1 MSKLH
6 SLPLFHRITGQ
17 KVLVLGDGDA
27 AEPKRRLVERAGGIV
42 IDDQQRAV
50 DEGVRI
56 AFVAFEDAKACEV
69 AAINLRCAGLLVNV
83 VDRPELCDFTTPSLL
98 DRDPVLIAVGTGGA
112 SAGLAKHVRLRLER
126 LLPDTLGKLA
136 GALFDAREALRAR
149 FPKAAQRR
157 RALDEALREGG
168 TLDVLS
174 PDAHERVAAWIAQ
187 GSTPA
192 GSIETITLTSA
203 DPEDLTLKQARWL
216 GEADRLLID
225 GDVPAAILA
234 RARADAQRVV
244 TGQSGGAA
252 ATGITAAPGEALEAG
267 LTLVL
272 HWQPE
277 G

>member
-1 MSKLH
+1 MSALH

-126 LLPDTLGKLA
+126 LLPDSLGKLA
-136 GALFDAREALRAR
+136 EALFNARESLRAR
-149 FPKAAQRR
+149 FPEAAQRR

-174 PDAHERVAAWIAQ
+174 PDAHDRVAAWLSDGNA
-187 GSTPA
+187 PA
-192 GSIETITLTSA
+192 GSIETIALTSA

-225 GDVPAAILA
+225 GDVPAAILT
-234 RARADAQRVV
+234 RARADAQRIV
-244 TGQSGGAA
+244 TGLDGGAA
-252 ATGITAAPGEALEAG
+252 ATGITAAPGEALETG